1 MNFWQKIVSVSK
13 LVSYYGTFSNDFQDM
28 IKVDSRTHGRI
39 VSDLIDKFWKE
50 DDNVPDL
57 KIY

>member
-1 MNFWQKIVSVSK
+1 MNFWQKIVSVGE

-28 IKVDSRTHGRI
+28 IKVDSRAHGWI

-57 KIY
+57 KTY